1 MRLEAT
7 IKRFIGDSSERKP
20 QPGEKLEDGTTL
32 DLGDLPPGSSFLEE
46 DTGLIARWNGQRWS
60 RPVNES
66 KDELDVLNQILA
78 ELRDAREESRTGLPV
93 LSNQF

>member
-20 QPGEKLEDGTTL
+20 MPGEKLEDGTVLL
-32 DLGDLPPGSSFLEE
+32 DLPAGSSFLEE
-46 DTGLIARWNGQRWS
+46 DTERIARWNGQRWS
-60 RPVNES
+60 KPVHES
-66 KDELDVLNQILA
+66 KDELDVLHQILA

-93 LSNQF
+93 HTNHL